1 MSAHKV
7 KETQEEQYCVRRDG
21 RPLSEA
27 EIDYNVMG
35 TFPASDPP
43 SWTLG
48 IERRKDMARE
58 YQGEKPSAV
67 APSHQNENELTPS
80 A

>member
-1 MSAHKV
+1 MSAHERED
-7 KETQEEQYCVRRDG
+7 ETQEEQYCNRRDG

-27 EIDYNVMG
+27 EIDYIVMG

-48 IERRKDMARE
+48 VTRRAEPVSRHSGE
-58 YQGEKPSAV
+58 ESLVEKP
-67 APSHQNENELTPS
+67 
-80 A
+80 